1 MHVLTCF
8 PKITYGDC
16 IQKQLDRVACG
27 NSAGMKRE
35 SRREWVCFWSVERRL
50 REREREFGDTVE
62 R

>member
-1 MHVLTCF
+1 MEIAF
-8 PKITYGDC
+8 K
-16 IQKQLDRVACG
+16 KQLDRVACG

>member
-1 MHVLTCF
+1 MEIAF
-8 PKITYGDC
+8 K
-16 IQKQLDRVACG
+16 KQLDRVACG

-35 SRREWVCFWSVERRL
+35 SRRESRREWVCFWNVERRL